1 MKVII
6 EFIETGRY
14 KDRIW
19 EPSFHGEKGNV
30 RAVSPSYA
38 ARLIKE
44 SKAKLYI
51 NEEGESEREL

>member
-19 EPSFHGEKGNV
+19 ESSFHGEKGSV

-51 NEEGESEREL
+51 NEEGEPEREP